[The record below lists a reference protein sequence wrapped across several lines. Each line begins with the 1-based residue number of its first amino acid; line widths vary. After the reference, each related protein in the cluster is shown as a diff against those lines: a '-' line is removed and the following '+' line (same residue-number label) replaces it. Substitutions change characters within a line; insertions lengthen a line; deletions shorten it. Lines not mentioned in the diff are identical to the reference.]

1 MQTPRDSPDAHVPV
15 LVEEVAKVLDP
26 RPGQIVLDCT
36 IGRAGHALCLIPM
49 LGETG
54 RYVGFDLDPGNVTY
68 ARQRLAPSPIPVVVE
83 HANFAGARQVL
94 DNLGIDRV
102 DRILADL
109 GFASNQCNDPTR
121 GFSFDLDGP
130 LDMRFDPTTPATAAD
145 LVNQLDRHALAD
157 LIRRYSD
164 ERLSQNIARKIEERR
179 DRSPIETTRD
189 LAQIVRSAYGA
200 RAWKQRIDPATRT
213 FMALRIAVNGEL
225 EALRQLLDSLTG
237 LLAPRGIAA
246 VISFHSLEDRMV
258 KQRFVEL
265 ERQDQATRLTRRPQV
280 ASESER
286 RRNPRCRSAKLRAI
300 QMAVPHSA
308 T

>member
-1 MQTPRDSPDAHVPV
+1 MQTPRDTPDAHLPV
-15 LVEEVAKVLDP
+15 LVEEVAKLLDP

-68 ARQRLAPSPIPVVVE
+68 ARQRLSPSPIPVVVE

-145 LVNQLDRHALAD
+145 LVNQLDRHSLAD

-164 ERLSQNIARKIEERR
+164 ERLSQKIARKIEERR
-179 DRSPIETTRD
+179 DRSPIEMTRD

-200 RAWKQRIDPATRT
+200 RAGKQRIDPATRT
-213 FMALRIAVNGEL
+213 FMALRIAVNSEL
-225 EALRQLLDSLTG
+225 EALRQLLQSLTG
-237 LLAPRGIAA
+237 LLAPNGIAT

-258 KQRFVEL
+258 KQCFVEL
-265 ERQDQATRLTRRPQV
+265 ERQSQATRLTRRPQV

-300 QMAVPHSA
+300 QMAVPHS
-308 T
+308 TT